1 MDDCETPAYNLQV
14 EPQDGCRPG
23 DSVESAVTR
32 LPSASDENEN
42 QLGRGGHECLTGSDS
57 TMGRPEVTEQDSL
70 NNNDSCTPSCEVA
83 ARESSENTPRG
94 GPGDGQDW
102 PEKDKKIPAKRSSRS
117 KGGTAKKIIPP
128 GLASGDATSFT
139 QENVLCAVTRALG
152 DAESAAGH
160 ASDPPEAPK
169 LALRPLFSL
178 LRGEAEQLDS
188 EQLDSRALPLCLHQM
203 AESYF
208 QEEDYEKAMKFI
220 QLERLY
226 HEQLLANL
234 SAIQE
239 QWETKWRTAQPH
251 TLTSA
256 RNSDK
261 GFNGDDLERLTQ
273 LCTTH
278 QDPLSSKHK
287 IAATEKSLGRKCIT
301 QLIASE
307 DPEECGAAAR
317 EPESETRP
325 GMDPSA
331 ESQPEGGAP
340 ESSPCGSHRARPAD
354 PLGLPVTAG
363 RDHTAEQPE
372 HPLGCAE
379 GATGELH
386 AQSQET
392 AGGCCRPHSSENVCE
407 GDRSLPPQAQT
418 DACQDVAETEGPAED
433 PQVVL
438 PGESGTEPLILP
450 GSNHTPPPA
459 LCPEGK
465 HSQTQRKELHLP
477 LRDAASEAWPSDR
490 PEHNELNEPQ
500 PPDRRGRDGKSPQG
514 PASSEGSDRVPCG
527 NASGSDLS
535 AGPPEACMA
544 PEGPGEQGDQVSKE
558 TEDYLNSLL
567 EGCLKDADD
576 SLPYEEE
583 DSDPL
588 QDLSPEEASYSL
600 QEPLPAEE
608 GCLSL
613 DDLAKRIEIAEV
625 APAEGLVSILKKR
638 GDAAGDHPAQM
649 QQKPS
654 KRRVRFQE
662 IDDHLDQDEVGGGSC
677 ILLVL
682 LCIATVLLSV
692 GGTALYCA
700 FGDMESPVCTD
711 FADNVDFYYT
721 KLLQGVAGLKH
732 WVYLS

>member
-42 QLGRGGHECLTGSDS
+42 QLGRDGHECLTGSDS

-83 ARESSENTPRG
+83 ARESSENTPRE
-94 GPGDGQDW
+94 GPSDGQDW
-102 PEKDKKIPAKRSSRS
+102 LEKDKKIPGRRSSRS

-128 GLASGDATSFT
+128 GLASGDATPLT
-139 QENVLCAVTRALG
+139 QENVLRAVTRALS
-152 DAESAAGH
+152 DAESAEGH
-160 ASDPPEAPK
+160 AADPPAAAK

-261 GFNGDDLERLTQ
+261 GFNGDDFERLTQ

-287 IAATEKSLGRKCIT
+287 IAAAEKSLGRKCIT
-301 QLIASE
+301 QLIACE
-307 DPEECGAAAR
+307 DPEEHGAAAR

-340 ESSPCGSHRARPAD
+340 ESSPCGSHRARPAA

-363 RDHTAEQPE
+363 RDHTAEQP
-372 HPLGCAE
+372 LGCAE
-379 GATGELH
+379 GATGQLH

-392 AGGCCRPHSSENVCE
+392 AGGRCRPHSSKNACE
-407 GDRSLPPQAQT
+407 GDRSVPPPPAQT
-418 DACQDVAETEGPAED
+418 DTCQDVAETEGPAED

-438 PGESGTEPLILP
+438 PGESGTEPLISP
-450 GSNHTPPPA
+450 GSDHTPPA

-477 LRDAASEAWPSDR
+477 LREAACEAWPSDR
-490 PEHNELNEPQ
+490 PQHNELNEPQ

-514 PASSEGSDRVPCG
+514 PASSEGSDCVPCG
-527 NASGSDLS
+527 NAGGSDLS

-600 QEPLPAEE
+600 QEPLPTDE

-638 GDAAGDHPAQM
+638 NSPAGDQPAQM

-677 ILLVL
+677 ILLIL
-682 LCIATVLLSV
+682 LCIATVFLSV

-721 KLLQGVAGLKH
+721 KLLQGMAGLKH

>member
-14 EPQDGCRPG
+14 EPQDGCHPG
-23 DSVESAVTR
+23 DGVESTVIP
-32 LPSASDENEN
+32 LPSAADENEN
-42 QLGRGGHECLTGSDS
+42 QFGGDGHECLTSGGS

-70 NNNDSCTPSCEVA
+70 NNNASCTPSCEVA
-83 ARESSENTPRG
+83 ASENSETAPREA
-94 GPGDGQDW
+94 PRDGQDW
-102 PEKDKKIPAKRSSRS
+102 SPCEGPTDGQDWLGKDKKIPGKRSSRS
-117 KGGTAKKIIPP
+117 KGGTAKKIPP
-128 GLASGDATSFT
+128 GLAAGDATPFM
-139 QENVLCAVTRALG
+139 QEDVLGAATLALG
-152 DAESAAGH
+152 DEESAAVT

-169 LALRPLFSL
+169 LALQSLFSL
-178 LRGEAEQLDS
+178 IRGEV
-188 EQLDSRALPLCLHQM
+188 EQLDSRALSLCLHQM

-239 QWETKWRTAQPH
+239 QWETKWKTAQPH
-251 TLTSA
+251 TLMSA

-261 GFNGDDLERLTQ
+261 GFNGDDFERLAEF
-273 LCTTH
+273 CTTH

-287 IAATEKSLGRKCIT
+287 IAAVKKSLGRKCIT
-301 QLIASE
+301 PSIASK
-307 DPEECGAAAR
+307 DPKGSGAPAK
-317 EPESETRP
+317 EPERETHP
-325 GMDPSA
+325 GMDPSP
-331 ESQPEGGAP
+331 ESQPDAEAG
-340 ESSPCGSHRARPAD
+340 ESNPCSSHTAQQAD
-354 PLGLPVTAG
+354 PLGLPVAAG
-363 RDHTAEQPE
+363 SDHRAE
-372 HPLGCAE
+372 PLGCAE
-379 GATGELH
+379 GAPRELH
-386 AQSQET
+386 AQPPET
-392 AGGCCRPHSSENVCE
+392 AGSRCGPHSAENTCE
-407 GDRSLPPQAQT
+407 GDGSVPLGQT
-418 DACQDVAETEGPAED
+418 GACQDVAEIEGPAED

-438 PGESGTEPLILP
+438 SRESGTEPLISP
-450 GSNHTPPPA
+450 GSDHTPPT

-477 LRDAASEAWPSDR
+477 LQEAASEAWPSDQ
-490 PEHNELNEPQ
+490 PQHNELNELQ
-500 PPDRRGRDGKSPQG
+500 PPGHRGRDGKSPQG
-514 PASSEGSDRVPCG
+514 QAGPGGSDSVPCG
-527 NASGSDLS
+527 NADGSDLS
-535 AGPPEACMA
+535 AGPPDVCMA

-567 EGCLKDADD
+567 EGCLKDAED
-576 SLPYEEE
+576 SPPYEEE
-583 DSDPL
+583 DSDL
-588 QDLSPEEASYSL
+588 QDLSPDEASYTL
-600 QEPLPAEE
+600 QEPQPAEE
-608 GCLSL
+608 SCLSL

-638 GDAAGDHPAQM
+638 SDAGGDRPAQM
-649 QQKPS
+649 QQRPS

-682 LCIATVLLSV
+682 LCVATVFLSV

-700 FGDMESPVCTD
+700 FGDMESPVCVD